1 MARGKGREQDGGG
14 LVGRETY
21 VGALSDIGELLD
33 AARRTAVRSL
43 NAIMTA
49 AYWSVGRR
57 IVEEEQRGAQRA
69 SYGDELLERLAID
82 LTARFGRGFS
92 RRSLSQMR
100 SFYTTWPEIRQTLS
114 AKSHESSKS
123 IGTSSYL
130 DQLRAIS
137 QAFPLPWSHYV
148 RILAVKH
155 DGARQF
161 YEDEALRG
169 GWTVRQLARQIDSMF
184 YERTVMSRD
193 QAAVLRKG
201 RRARPD
207 DRVSVEEAIKDPFLL
222 EFLDLKDEYGETE
235 MEDALV
241 RQLGDFLLELGGD
254 FAFVGRQRRLRLDDT
269 WYRIDLLFFH
279 RRLRS
284 LVVIDLKLGE
294 LTHADAGQMHLYLN
308 YARERWTQPGEN
320 PPVGIILC
328 ASKGAAIARY
338 ALEGLGSQVL
348 AAEYRTVLPPETELA
363 AQLRRAQVELER
375 RRAPAR
381 PRRPRRSSRAREG
394 RLAWA
399 GAALWSRPWPS
410 ARSPRS
416 DTRCCASAPAR

>member
-14 LVGRETY
+14 LVRRETDD
-21 VGALSDIGELLD
+21 GALSDIDELLD

-57 IVEEEQRGAQRA
+57 IVEEEQRGGDRA
-69 SYGDELLERLAID
+69 RYGDELIRRLAKD
-82 LTARFGRGFS
+82 LGTRFGRGFGVS
-92 RRSLSQMR
+92 NLKQMR
-100 SFYTTWPEIRQTLS
+100 AFYVTFKAQRIGQTVSGELHEPSRSFRAT
-114 AKSHESSKS
+114 
-123 IGTSSYL
+123 SYL

-207 DRVSVEEAIKDPFLL
+207 DHVSVEEAIKDPLLL
-222 EFLDLKDEYGETE
+222 EFLDL
-235 MEDALV
+235 
-241 RQLGDFLLELGGD
+241 
-254 FAFVGRQRRLRLDDT
+254 
-269 WYRIDLLFFH
+269 
-279 RRLRS
+279 
-284 LVVIDLKLGE
+284 
-294 LTHADAGQMHLYLN
+294 
-308 YARERWTQPGEN
+308 P
-320 PPVGIILC
+320 
-328 ASKGAAIARY
+328 
-338 ALEGLGSQVL
+338 
-348 AAEYRTVLPPETELA
+348 
-363 AQLRRAQVELER
+363 RAQVELER